1 MRKQDNHTFLTTAP
15 ICRVIPA
22 MAVPTVISM
31 LVTSIYNL
39 VDTYFVGLINTQAT
53 AAVGVVFPVMAIIQ
67 SIGFLFGQGS
77 GTYMS
82 RHLGAK
88 RIDEARQMAATSFV
102 GSIVWGLIITIL
114 GLIFLRPLSIALG
127 STPTILPYTMQFM
140 GVILLGAPLMT
151 ASMVINN
158 QMRFQ
163 GNATQAMYGMISGAV
178 LNVVLVPLFMFTFGL
193 GILGTAIGTV
203 LSQLFGFIML
213 WVMSRRGENIPIDLK
228 LARAEIVINNLITMA
243 VLAALLFV
251 VSLTVKYLI
260 YLLIPIGKEAEPAL
274 YGAGIVLGIVLVLL
288 GMSYLFSLVSGSRRW
303 HFQQEILKGGTPSL
317 TRQALASIA
326 TLMLN
331 VAAGV
336 YGDAAIAG
344 MSIVSRLAFII
355 FAIIIGVGQGYQP
368 FCGFN
373 YGAGLYKRLRRGF
386 YFTILLDMAVLVV
399 MCGPAFIFAE
409 ELVDLLRDDPEVVAV
424 GAVALRW
431 QLVALPMAAVVTV
444 CNMTLQTT
452 GQSVSANI
460 LAAARNG
467 IFFIPLILILPH
479 VMGLF
484 GVEICQA
491 VCDVLAFLL
500 AIPLIVHFFRST
512 LRKGKQ

>member
-1 MRKQDNHTFLTTAP
+1 MHKQDNYTFLTTAP
-15 ICRVIPA
+15 VRRVIPA
-22 MAVPTVISM
+22 MALPTVISM

-39 VDTYFVGLINTQAT
+39 VDTYFVGLLNTQAT

-82 RHLGAK
+82 RQLGA
-88 RIDEARQMAATSFV
+88 RRLDEARQMAATSFV
-102 GSIVWGLIITIL
+102 GSIVCGLVIMVL
-114 GLIFLRPLSIALG
+114 GLLFLEPLSVALG
-127 STPTILPYTMQFM
+127 STPTILPYTKQFM

-151 ASMVINN
+151 ASMTINN

-178 LNVVLVPLFMFTFGL
+178 LNVLLVPLFMFTFGL

-203 LSQLFGFIML
+203 LSQLFGYVVM
-213 WVMSRRGENIPIDLK
+213 WVMSRRGENIPIDLSQ
-228 LARAEIVINNLITMA
+228 T
-243 VLAALLFV
+243 
-251 VSLTVKYLI
+251 
-260 YLLIPIGKEAEPAL
+260 
-274 YGAGIVLGIVLVLL
+274 
-288 GMSYLFSLVSGSRRW
+288 SRRW
-303 HFQQEILKGGTPSL
+303 HFQQEILRGGTPSL

-373 YGAGLYKRLRRGF
+373 YGAGHYKRLLKGF
-386 YFTILLDMAVLVV
+386 YFTILLDMAVLLV
-399 MCGPAFIFAE
+399 MCGPAFVFAE
-409 ELVDLLRDDPEVVAV
+409 ELVDILRDDLEVVAV

-444 CNMTLQTT
+444 CNMTLQTS
-452 GQSVSANI
+452 GRSLSANV

-467 IFFIPLILILPH
+467 IFFIPLILILPRYL
-479 VMGLF
+479 GLK

-491 VCDVLAFLL
+491 VSDILAFML
-500 AIPLIVHFFRST
+500 AVPLIIHFFRSI
-512 LRKGKQ
+512 LHKKQGGHY

>member
-1 MRKQDNHTFLTTAP
+1 MLKQDNYTFLTTAP
-15 ICRVIPA
+15 IRRVIPS

-39 VDTYFVGLINTQAT
+39 VDTYFVGLLNTQAT

-88 RIDEARQMAATSFV
+88 RLDEARQMAATSFV
-102 GSIVWGLIITIL
+102 GSIICGLAVTVL
-114 GLIFLRPLSIALG
+114 GLLLLKPLSIALG

-140 GVILLGAPLMT
+140 GVILLGAPIMS

-163 GNATQAMYGMISGAV
+163 GNATMAMYGMISGAV
-178 LNVVLVPLFMFTFGL
+178 LNVLLVPLFMFPCGL

-203 LSQLFGFIML
+203 LSQLFGLIVL

-228 LARAEIVINNLITMA
+228 QA
-243 VLAALLFV
+243 
-251 VSLTVKYLI
+251 
-260 YLLIPIGKEAEPAL
+260 
-274 YGAGIVLGIVLVLL
+274 
-288 GMSYLFSLVSGSRRW
+288 SRKW
-303 HFQQEILKGGTPSL
+303 HFQHEILKGGTPSL

-331 VAAGV
+331 VAAGAW
-336 YGDAAIAG
+336 GDAAIAG
-344 MSIVSRLAFII
+344 MSIVSRLAFLI
-355 FAIIIGVGQGYQP
+355 FAIIIGIGQGYQP

-373 YGAGLYKRLRRGF
+373 YGAGLHHRLQRGF
-386 YFTILLDMAVLVV
+386 YFTILLDMAVLAV
-399 MCGPAFIFAE
+399 MCGPAFVMADR
-409 ELVDLLRDDPEVVAV
+409 LVDLLRDDPAVVAV

-444 CNMTLQTT
+444 CNMTLQTS
-452 GQSVSANI
+452 GHSLSANI

-479 VMGLF
+479 YLGLK

-491 VCDVLAFLL
+491 VCDILAFLL
-500 AIPLIVHFFRST
+500 AIPLIIHFFRSINT
-512 LRKGKQ
+512 KRQ

>member
-1 MRKQDNHTFLTTAP
+1 MTASMRKQDNHTFLTTAP
-15 ICRVIPA
+15 IRRVIPA
-22 MAVPTVISM
+22 MALPTVISM

-39 VDTYFVGLINTQAT
+39 VDTYFVGLLNTQAT
-53 AAVGVVFPVMAIIQ
+53 AAVGVVFPVMALIQ
-67 SIGFLFGQGS
+67 AIGFMFGQGS

-102 GSIVWGLIITIL
+102 VSIVWGVVIMIL
-114 GLIFLRPLSIALG
+114 GLIFLEPLSVVLG
-127 STPTILPYTMQFM
+127 STPTILPYTKEFM

-163 GNATQAMYGMISGAV
+163 GNAMQAMYGMISGAV

-203 LSQLFGFIML
+203 LSQLFGFIVL
-213 WVMSRRGENIPIDLK
+213 WVMSRRGENIPIK
-228 LARAEIVINNLITMA
+228 L
-243 VLAALLFV
+243 
-251 VSLTVKYLI
+251 
-260 YLLIPIGKEAEPAL
+260 KEA
-274 YGAGIVLGIVLVLL
+274 
-288 GMSYLFSLVSGSRRW
+288 SSKW
-303 HFQQEILKGGTPSL
+303 HFQQEILRGGTPSL
-317 TRQALASIA
+317 TRQALASVA
-326 TLMLN
+326 TLLLN

-373 YGAGLYKRLRRGF
+373 YGAGLYRRLLKGF
-386 YFTILLDMAVLVV
+386 YFTILLDMAVLLLL
-399 MCGPAFIFAE
+399 CGPAYVLAD
-409 ELVDLLRDDPEVVAV
+409 ELVDLLRDDLEVVAV
-424 GAVALRW
+424 GGVALRW

-444 CNMTLQTT
+444 CNMTLQTC
-452 GQSVSANI
+452 GRSVSANV

-467 IFFIPLILILPH
+467 IFFIPLILILPRL
-479 VMGLF
+479 MGLK

-491 VCDVLAFLL
+491 VCDMLAFVL
-500 AIPLIVHFFRST
+500 AIPLTVHFFRSI
-512 LRKGKQ
+512 RRHHPSDDVKAG

>member
-1 MRKQDNHTFLTTAP
+1 M
-15 ICRVIPA
+15 
-22 MAVPTVISM
+22 
-31 LVTSIYNL
+31 
-39 VDTYFVGLINTQAT
+39 
-53 AAVGVVFPVMAIIQ
+53 
-67 SIGFLFGQGS
+67 
-77 GTYMS
+77 
-82 RHLGAK
+82 
-88 RIDEARQMAATSFV
+88 
-102 GSIVWGLIITIL
+102 
-114 GLIFLRPLSIALG
+114 G

-178 LNVVLVPLFMFTFGL
+178 LNVLLVPLFMFTFGL

-203 LSQLFGFIML
+203 LSQLFGFIVL

-228 LARAEIVINNLITMA
+228 Q
-243 VLAALLFV
+243 
-251 VSLTVKYLI
+251 S
-260 YLLIPIGKEAEPAL
+260 
-274 YGAGIVLGIVLVLL
+274 
-288 GMSYLFSLVSGSRRW
+288 SRRW
-303 HFQQEILKGGTPSL
+303 HFQAEILKGGTPSL

-373 YGAGLYKRLRRGF
+373 YGAGNFKRLLHGF

-399 MCGPAFIFAE
+399 MCGPAYVFAE
-409 ELVDLLRDDPEVVAV
+409 QLVDLLRDDPEVVAV

-444 CNMTLQTT
+444 CNMTLQTC
-452 GQSVSANI
+452 GKSLSANV
-460 LAAARNG
+460 LASARNG
-467 IFFIPLILILPH
+467 IFFIPLDSDTAPR
-479 VMGLF
+479 VG
-484 GVEICQA
+484 
-491 VCDVLAFLL
+491 
-500 AIPLIVHFFRST
+500 T
-512 LRKGKQ
+512 LRRGNLPGCVRCAGFPARYPADSPFL

>member
-1 MRKQDNHTFLTTAP
+1 
-15 ICRVIPA
+15 
-22 MAVPTVISM
+22 
-31 LVTSIYNL
+31 
-39 VDTYFVGLINTQAT
+39 
-53 AAVGVVFPVMAIIQ
+53 
-67 SIGFLFGQGS
+67 
-77 GTYMS
+77 
-82 RHLGAK
+82 
-88 RIDEARQMAATSFV
+88 
-102 GSIVWGLIITIL
+102 
-114 GLIFLRPLSIALG
+114 
-127 STPTILPYTMQFM
+127 
-140 GVILLGAPLMT
+140 MT

-178 LNVVLVPLFMFTFGL
+178 LNVLFVPLFMFTFGL

-203 LSQLFGFIML
+203 LSQLFGFIVL
-213 WVMSRRGENIPIDLK
+213 WVMSRRGENIPIQLSQASMK
-228 LARAEIVINNLITMA
+228 
-243 VLAALLFV
+243 
-251 VSLTVKYLI
+251 
-260 YLLIPIGKEAEPAL
+260 
-274 YGAGIVLGIVLVLL
+274 
-288 GMSYLFSLVSGSRRW
+288 W
-303 HFQQEILKGGTPSL
+303 HFQQEILKGVTPSL

-386 YFTILLDMAVLVV
+386 YFTILLDMAVLLV
-399 MCGPAFIFAE
+399 MCGPAFVFAE

-452 GQSVSANI
+452 GQSLSANI

-467 IFFIPLILILPH
+467 IFFIPLILILPR

-500 AIPLIVHFFRST
+500 AIPLTVHFFRST
-512 LRKGKQ
+512 LQKKP

>member
-1 MRKQDNHTFLTTAP
+1 MHKQDNYTFLTTAP
-15 ICRVIPA
+15 VSRVIPA

-67 SIGFLFGQGS
+67 SLGFLFGQGS

-82 RHLGAK
+82 RHLGA
-88 RIDEARQMAATSFV
+88 RRLDEAKQMAATSFIA
-102 GSIVWGLIITIL
+102 SIICGVVVAVL
-114 GLIFLRPLSIALG
+114 GLIFLEPLSILLG

-163 GNATQAMYGMISGAV
+163 GNPTQAMYGMISGAV
-178 LNVVLVPLFMFTFGL
+178 LNVLLVPLFMFTFGL

-203 LSQLFGFIML
+203 LSQLFGFIVL
-213 WVMSRRGENIPIDLK
+213 WVMSRRGENIPIK
-228 LARAEIVINNLITMA
+228 LSQA
-243 VLAALLFV
+243 
-251 VSLTVKYLI
+251 
-260 YLLIPIGKEAEPAL
+260 
-274 YGAGIVLGIVLVLL
+274 
-288 GMSYLFSLVSGSRRW
+288 SRKW
-303 HFQQEILKGGTPSL
+303 HFQKEILKGGTPSL
-317 TRQALASIA
+317 TRQALASVA

-344 MSIVSRLAFII
+344 MSIVSRLAFLI
-355 FAIIIGVGQGYQP
+355 FAIIIGIGQGYQP

-373 YGAGLYKRLRRGF
+373 YGAGLYQRLRKGF
-386 YFTILLDMAVLVV
+386 YFTIKLDLLVLFF
-399 MCGPAFIFAE
+399 MCGPAFMLAE
-409 ELVDLLRDDPEVVAV
+409 QLVDLLRHDPEVVAV

-444 CNMTLQTT
+444 CNMTLQTS
-452 GQSVSANI
+452 GHSLPANI

-467 IFFIPLILILPH
+467 IFFIPLIIILPYFL
-479 VMGLF
+479 GLK

-500 AIPLIVHFFRST
+500 AIPLMVQFF
-512 LRKGKQ
+512 KGISKKKKQE

>member
-1 MRKQDNHTFLTTAP
+1 MRKQDNYTFLTTAP
-15 ICRVIPA
+15 VSRVIPT

-53 AAVGVVFPVMAIIQ
+53 AAVGVAFPLMAIIQ
-67 SIGFLFGQGS
+67 SLGFLFGQGS
-77 GTYMS
+77 GTYMA
-82 RHLGAK
+82 RHLGA
-88 RIDEARQMAATSFV
+88 RRLDEASQMAATSFIA
-102 GSIVWGLIITIL
+102 SIICGLVVTVL
-114 GLIFLRPLSIALG
+114 GLIFLKPLSILLG

-163 GNATQAMYGMISGAV
+163 GNPTQAMYGMISGAV
-178 LNVVLVPLFMFTFGL
+178 LNVLLVPLFMFTFGL

-203 LSQLFGFIML
+203 LSQLFGFIVL
-213 WVMSRRGENIPIDLK
+213 WIMSRRGENIPIK
-228 LARAEIVINNLITMA
+228 LS
-243 VLAALLFV
+243 LA
-251 VSLTVKYLI
+251 SSK
-260 YLLIPIGKEAEPAL
+260 
-274 YGAGIVLGIVLVLL
+274 
-288 GMSYLFSLVSGSRRW
+288 W

-317 TRQALASIA
+317 TRQALASVA

-344 MSIVSRLAFII
+344 MSIVSRLAFLI
-355 FAIIIGVGQGYQP
+355 FAIIIGIGQGYQP

-373 YGAGLYKRLRRGF
+373 YGAGLYQRLRKGF
-386 YFTILLDMAVLVV
+386 FFTIKLDMLVLVLL
-399 MCGPAFIFAE
+399 CGPAFVFAE
-409 ELVDLLRDDPEVVAV
+409 QLVDLLRHDPEVVAV

-431 QLVALPMAAVVTV
+431 QLVALPMAAAVTV
-444 CNMTLQTT
+444 CNMTLQTS
-452 GQSVSANI
+452 GHSVPANV

-467 IFFIPLILILPH
+467 IFFIPLILILPYFL
-479 VMGLF
+479 GLK

-500 AIPLIVHFFRST
+500 AIPLMVQFFKGIAK
-512 LRKGKQ
+512 RKKQA

>member
-1 MRKQDNHTFLTTAP
+1 MRKQDNYTFLTSAP
-15 ICRVIPA
+15 VRRVIPA

-67 SIGFLFGQGS
+67 SIGFMFGQGS

-82 RHLGAK
+82 RHLGA
-88 RIDEARQMAATSFV
+88 RRLDEARQMAATSFV
-102 GSIVWGLIITIL
+102 GSIICGLIITAL
-114 GLIFLRPLSIALG
+114 GLIFLKPLSIALG

-178 LNVVLVPLFMFTFGL
+178 LNVV
-193 GILGTAIGTV
+193 
-203 LSQLFGFIML
+203 
-213 WVMSRRGENIPIDLK
+213 MSRRGENIPIQLSQ
-228 LARAEIVINNLITMA
+228 A
-243 VLAALLFV
+243 
-251 VSLTVKYLI
+251 
-260 YLLIPIGKEAEPAL
+260 
-274 YGAGIVLGIVLVLL
+274 
-288 GMSYLFSLVSGSRRW
+288 SRKW

-355 FAIIIGVGQGYQP
+355 FAIIIGIGQGYQP

-373 YGAGLYKRLRRGF
+373 YGAGLYKRLLKGF
-386 YFTILLDMAVLVV
+386 YFTILLDMAVLLV
-399 MCGPAFIFAE
+399 MCGPAYVFAE

-444 CNMTLQTT
+444 CNMTLQTS
-452 GQSVSANI
+452 GQSLPANV

-467 IFFIPLILILPH
+467 IFFIPLILILPRLL
-479 VMGLF
+479 GLF

-500 AIPLIVHFFRST
+500 AIPLTLHFFRKT
-512 LRKGKQ
+512 LRKA

>member
-1 MRKQDNHTFLTTAP
+1 MRKQDNYTFLTEAP
-15 ICRVIPA
+15 VRRVIPS
-22 MAVPTVISM
+22 MAVPTVVSM

-39 VDTYFVGLINTQAT
+39 VDTYFVGMLNTQAT

-82 RHLGAK
+82 RHLGA
-88 RIDEARQMAATSFV
+88 RQLDEARQMAATSFV
-102 GSIVWGLIITIL
+102 GSIVCGLFVAAL
-114 GLIFLRPLSIALG
+114 GLIFLEPLSVALG
-127 STPTILPYTMQFM
+127 STPTILPYTMEFM
-140 GVILLGAPLMT
+140 GVILLGSPIMA
-151 ASMVINN
+151 ASMVLNN

-163 GNATQAMYGMISGAV
+163 GNTTQAMYGMISGAA

-193 GILGTAIGTV
+193 GVLGTAIGTV
-203 LSQLFGFIML
+203 LSQLFGFIVL
-213 WVMSRRGENIPIDLK
+213 WVVSRRGENIPIQLSQ
-228 LARAEIVINNLITMA
+228 A
-243 VLAALLFV
+243 
-251 VSLTVKYLI
+251 
-260 YLLIPIGKEAEPAL
+260 
-274 YGAGIVLGIVLVLL
+274 
-288 GMSYLFSLVSGSRRW
+288 SRRW

-344 MSIVSRLAFII
+344 MSIVSRIAFII
-355 FAIIIGVGQGYQP
+355 FAVIIGIGQGYQP

-373 YGAGLYKRLRRGF
+373 YGAGLYKRLQRGF
-386 YFTILLDMAVLVV
+386 YFTILLDMAVLLV
-399 MCGPAFIFAE
+399 MCGPAFVYAE
-409 ELVDLLRDDPEVVAV
+409 ELVKILRDDPAVIAV

-431 QLVALPMAAVVTV
+431 QLVALPMAAVVTM
-444 CNMTLQTT
+444 CNMTLQTS
-452 GQSVSANI
+452 GRSLSANV

-479 VMGLF
+479 FLGLK

-491 VCDVLAFLL
+491 VCDILAFLI
-500 AIPLIVHFFRST
+500 AIPLIVRFFHSILNRT
-512 LRKGKQ
+512 QHP

>member
-1 MRKQDNHTFLTTAP
+1 M
-15 ICRVIPA
+15 
-22 MAVPTVISM
+22 
-31 LVTSIYNL
+31 
-39 VDTYFVGLINTQAT
+39 
-53 AAVGVVFPVMAIIQ
+53 
-67 SIGFLFGQGS
+67 
-77 GTYMS
+77 
-82 RHLGAK
+82 
-88 RIDEARQMAATSFV
+88 
-102 GSIVWGLIITIL
+102 WGLVITVL
-114 GLIFLRPLSIALG
+114 GLIFLTPLSIALG
-127 STPTILPYTMQFM
+127 STPTILPYTEQFM

-178 LNVVLVPLFMFTFGL
+178 LNVLLVPLFMFTFGL

-203 LSQLFGFIML
+203 LSQLFGFIVL
-213 WVMSRRGENIPIDLK
+213 WVMSRRGENIPIQLSQASMK
-228 LARAEIVINNLITMA
+228 
-243 VLAALLFV
+243 
-251 VSLTVKYLI
+251 
-260 YLLIPIGKEAEPAL
+260 
-274 YGAGIVLGIVLVLL
+274 
-288 GMSYLFSLVSGSRRW
+288 W

-386 YFTILLDMAVLVV
+386 YFTILLDMAVLLV
-399 MCGPAFIFAE
+399 MCGPAFVFAE

-452 GQSVSANI
+452 GQSLSANI

-467 IFFIPLILILPH
+467 IFFIPLILILPR

-500 AIPLIVHFFRST
+500 AIPLTVHFFRST
-512 LRKGKQ
+512 LQKKP